1 MSTAASWSRARLSST
16 AVAPSASSATI
27 PDSPNS
33 RSTRSSWPGSP
44 SRTTSGTK
52 ARRLTGSP
60 AARARG
66 SSCLAGTTPL
76 TRSVSR
82 LCADCSSQVCAET
95 PPSMRCS
102 TSASAARSASSRP
115 VAVSPRY
122 PHSMICPHRSPRPP
136 SSARIQPSPALPP
149 AWRAMRSQSRSTSS
163 TADRSPAVARTRWA
177 MLVTTTGHALCE
189 ATSSRSRC
197 SGAPA
202 VMSPVS
208 AVRTAS
214 ERLTAA
220 NFLRTSRHWTSSV
233 SSAKGKGR
241 CRTTMGSP
249 HRSAARRITSG
260 GAGKARPRPR
270 TTAAASAR
278 CRDRMYSACLSSS
291 PASST
296 PVVSTISPP
305 LSITP
310 TSGASAT
317 CTQRTG
323 RSSWPAPATTS
334 GSPASTRSRVRTCRT
349 DRAGSEGSEGSN
361 GSEVVAMATFP

>member
-1 MSTAASWSRARLSST
+1 
-16 AVAPSASSATI
+16 
-27 PDSPNS
+27 
-33 RSTRSSWPGSP
+33 
-44 SRTTSGTK
+44 
-52 ARRLTGSP
+52 LTGSP

-82 LCADCSSQVCAET
+82 LCADCSSQVWAEF
-95 PPSMRCS
+95 PASMRCR
-102 TSASAARSASSRP
+102 TRASAARSASSRP

-122 PHSMICPHRSPRPP
+122 PHSRICPHRSPRPP
-136 SSARIQPSPALPP
+136 SSARIQPSPSLPP

-163 TADRSPAVARTRWA
+163 TAGRSPAVASTRWA
-177 MLVTTTGHALCE
+177 RLVTTTGQALCW

-202 VMSPVS
+202 VMSPVRL
-208 AVRTAS
+208 VRTAS

-220 NFLRTSRHWTSSV
+220 NLRRTSRDCTSSV

-260 GAGKARPRPR
+260 GAGNARPRPS

-278 CRDRMYSACLSSS
+278 CRDWMYSAWAPSS

-296 PVVSTISPP
+296 PVVRTISPP
-305 LSITP
+305 VSMTP

-317 CTQRTG
+317 CTQRTA
-323 RSSWPAPATTS
+323 RSSWAAPATTS
-334 GSPASTRSRVRTCRT
+334 GSPASTRSRVRTWRT
-349 DRAGSEGSEGSN
+349 DRAGSRWSKAVVMAVGPLLCPAARTATGCSSERSRGSRR
-361 GSEVVAMATFP
+361 PPRPPRR